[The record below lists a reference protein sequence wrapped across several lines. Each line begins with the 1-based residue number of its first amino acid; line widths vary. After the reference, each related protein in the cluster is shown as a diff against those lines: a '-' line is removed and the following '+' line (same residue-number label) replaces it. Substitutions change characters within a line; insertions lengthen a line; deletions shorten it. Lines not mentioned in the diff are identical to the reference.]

1 MEILE
6 KSFELEGS
14 NMSGLFS
21 SMGIEEDSE
30 EITISLEGKNIQ
42 LILEDYI
49 KERQATYETGLTFIS
64 DDDEEES

>member
-30 EITISLEGKNIQ
+30 EITISLEGKNI
-42 LILEDYI
+42 
-49 KERQATYETGLTFIS
+49 
-64 DDDEEES
+64 